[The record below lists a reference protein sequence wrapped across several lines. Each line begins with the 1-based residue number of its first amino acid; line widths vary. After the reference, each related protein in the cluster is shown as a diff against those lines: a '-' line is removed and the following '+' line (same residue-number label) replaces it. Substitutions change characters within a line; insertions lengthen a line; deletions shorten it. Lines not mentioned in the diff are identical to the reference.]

1 MNIYKANTII
11 EYFSL
16 ALILT
21 YFFVHNI
28 NLVIIGIVFS
38 LYLINFKYINI
49 YMRSIKKLLTIEKA
63 DIKLNKEIKVDS
75 NLMRSNE
82 EISKLTLVESIEELG
97 FIPSLD
103 KNNDSN
109 A

>member
-1 MNIYKANTII
+1 
-11 EYFSL
+11 
-16 ALILT
+16 
-21 YFFVHNI
+21 
-28 NLVIIGIVFS
+28 
-38 LYLINFKYINI
+38 
-49 YMRSIKKLLTIEKA
+49 MRSIKKLLTIEKA